1 MARLANINLAVSDPA
16 RSLAFYR
23 SALGLRETPRSAPPG
38 FIQLWAD
45 DAGTLT
51 LSLQQRGASSAAAQP
66 GGCELGFEVDD
77 LEAARAA
84 LEAAGAGAVT
94 PQRMGWG
101 EAIDARDPDGHAL
114 TIYRLRR

>member
-1 MARLANINLAVSDPA
+1 MARLANLVLAVSDPA

-23 SALGLRETPRSAPPG
+23 AALGLRETPRSAPPG

-51 LSLQQRGASSAAAQP
+51 LSLQQREASSAEARP
-66 GGCELGFEVDD
+66 GGCELGFEVED
-77 LEAARAA
+77 LDAARAA
-84 LEAAGAGAVT
+84 LEAAGATDLAAR
-94 PQRMGWG
+94 RMGWG

-114 TIYRLRR
+114 TLYRLRH